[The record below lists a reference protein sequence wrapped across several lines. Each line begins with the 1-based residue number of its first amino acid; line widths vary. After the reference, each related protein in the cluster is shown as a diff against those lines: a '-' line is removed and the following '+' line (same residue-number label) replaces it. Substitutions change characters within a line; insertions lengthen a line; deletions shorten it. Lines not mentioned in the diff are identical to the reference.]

1 MAIKNTLRTI
11 TGAVFFYTSI
21 ISPALSRSGERDFF
35 QYVETE
41 RDFSQYVETER
52 GFSQYLKT
60 LILNEKTN
68 SLGELIKNNPNPPL
82 HGRIFD
88 EICNLRTEWKR
99 YIEKYKIDMS
109 VEVPDL
115 ISRAIMD
122 QISSGTIQK
131 ESFIRGLKHV
141 RKIKIM
147 DCIDGSI

>member
-21 ISPALSRSGERDFF
+21 ISPALSRSG
-35 QYVETE
+35 
-41 RDFSQYVETER
+41 ER

>member
-35 QYVETE
+35 
-41 RDFSQYVETER
+41 QYVETER